1 MFYLILSIV
10 ASSMLTL
17 VMRHSE
23 GRMKSKTGMLA
34 ANYVICMLLVAIFI
48 GPGNLLPQTEG
59 IGPVLGMGAINGFFY
74 MISLVIMQQN
84 IKHNGVVL
92 PSVFSRLGG
101 LVVPLG
107 VAIVLFSEIP
117 KTTQTIGS
125 VLALLSILVISYEK
139 QQTKASAKWLLFLM
153 FITDGMAAVM
163 SKVFEQTAN
172 QALSDHFLLYT
183 FAAALIL
190 CIAVILYNKEKIGL
204 IDVIYGICVG
214 VPNFFAS
221 RFMLQALVE
230 LPAVVV
236 YPIRGVGG
244 IVLIALVGVLFF
256 KEKLKKHQWL
266 AMIVVLAA
274 VALLNL

>member
-34 ANYVICMLLVAIFI
+34 ANYVSCMLLAAIFI
-48 GPGNLLPQTEG
+48 GPSNLLPQTEG

-139 QQTKASAKWLLFLM
+139 QQTKAGAKWLLFLM

-204 IDVIYGICVG
+204 IDVVYGICVG

>member
-1 MFYLILSIV
+1 MFYLILSII

-34 ANYVICMLLVAIFI
+34 ANYVICMLLAAIFI
-48 GPGNLLPQTEG
+48 GPGNLLPKTEG

-84 IKHNGVVL
+84 IKRNGVVL

-172 QALSDHFLLYT
+172 QVLSDHFLLYT

-221 RFMLQALVE
+221 RFLLQALVE

>member
-34 ANYVICMLLVAIFI
+34 ANYVICMLLAAIFI

-125 VLALLSILVISYEK
+125 VLALLSILIISYEK

-221 RFMLQALVE
+221 RFMLQALSE

>member
-1 MFYLILSIV
+1 MFYLVLSIV

-34 ANYVICMLLVAIFI
+34 ANYVICMLLAAIFI
-48 GPGNLLPQTEG
+48 GPGNLLPKTEG

-84 IKHNGVVL
+84 IKRNGVVL

-172 QALSDHFLLYT
+172 QVLSDHFLLYT

>member
-23 GRMKSKTGMLA
+23 GRMRSKTGMLA
-34 ANYVICMLLVAIFI
+34 ANYVTCMILAIFLI
-48 GPGNLLPQTEG
+48 GPSNLLPQAEG
-59 IGPVLGMGAINGFFY
+59 LGSVLGMGAINGFFY
-74 MISLVIMQQN
+74 MISLVIMQKN
-84 IKHNGVVL
+84 IKCNGVVL

-107 VAIVLFSEIP
+107 VAILFFGELP

-125 VLALLSILVISYEK
+125 LLALLSIVAISYEK
-139 QQTKASAKWLLFLM
+139 QQAKAGAKWLLFLM
-153 FITDGMAAVM
+153 FATDGMAAVM
-163 SKVFEQTAN
+163 SKVFEETAN
-172 QALSDHFLLYT
+172 PVLSDHFLLYT
-183 FAAALIL
+183 FTAALIL
-190 CIAVILYNKEKIGL
+190 CIAVILHNKEKIGL
-204 IDVIYGICVG
+204 IDLIYGICIG

-221 RFMLQALVE
+221 RFMLQALAE

-244 IVLIALVGVLFF
+244 IVLIALVGVFFF
-256 KEKLKKHQWL
+256 KEHLKKHQWL
-266 AMIVVLAA
+266 AMIVVLASI
-274 VALLNL
+274 ALLNV

>member
-1 MFYLILSIV
+1 MFYLVLSIV

-34 ANYVICMLLVAIFI
+34 ANYVICMLLAAIFI
-48 GPGNLLPQTEG
+48 GPGNLLPKTEG

-84 IKHNGVVL
+84 IKRNGVVL

-139 QQTKASAKWLLFLM
+139 QQTKAGAKWLLFLM

-172 QALSDHFLLYT
+172 QVLADHFLLYT

>member
-23 GRMKSKTGMLA
+23 GRMRSKTGMLA
-34 ANYVICMLLVAIFI
+34 ANYVICMILAAIFI
-48 GPGNLLPQTEG
+48 GPGNLLPKIEG
-59 IGPVLGMGAINGFFY
+59 VGPVLGMGAINGFFY

-84 IKHNGVVL
+84 IKRNGVVL

-107 VAIVLFSEIP
+107 VAILLFSEMP

-125 VLALLSILVISYEK
+125 LLALLSIVIISYEK
-139 QQTKASAKWLLFLM
+139 QQTKADAKWLLFLI
-153 FITDGMAAVM
+153 FATDGMAAVM

-183 FAAALIL
+183 FTVALIL
-190 CIAVILYNKEKIGL
+190 CIVVILYNKEKIGM
-204 IDVIYGICVG
+204 IDLIYGVCIG

>member
-23 GRMKSKTGMLA
+23 GRMKSKTGLLA
-34 ANYVICMLLVAIFI
+34 ANYVTCMILAALFI
-48 GPGNLLPQTEG
+48 GPTNLLPSIEG

-84 IKHNGVVL
+84 IKRNGVVL

-107 VAIVLFSEIP
+107 VAMIFFSEIP
-117 KTTQTIGS
+117 KATQIIGS
-125 VLALLSILVISYEK
+125 LLALLSIIVISYEK
-139 QQTKASAKWLLFLM
+139 QQVKAGAKWLLFLM
-153 FITDGMAAVM
+153 FATDGMAAVM

-183 FAAALIL
+183 FTAALIL
-190 CIAVILYNKEKIGL
+190 CIAVILYNKEKIGW

-221 RFMLQALVE
+221 RFMLQALTE

-266 AMIVVLAA
+266 AMIIVLASI
-274 VALLNL
+274 ALLNI

>member
-1 MFYLILSIV
+1 MFYLVLSIV

-23 GRMKSKTGMLA
+23 GRMRSKTGMLA
-34 ANYVICMLLVAIFI
+34 ANYVTCMILAIFFI
-48 GPGNLLPQTEG
+48 GPSNLLPRVEG
-59 IGPVLGMGAINGFFY
+59 LGPVLGMGAINGFFY
-74 MISLVIMQQN
+74 MISLVIMQKN
-84 IKHNGVVL
+84 IQCNGVVL

-107 VAIVLFSEIP
+107 VAILLFGEMP

-125 VLALLSILVISYEK
+125 LLALLSIVAISYEK
-139 QQTKASAKWLLFLM
+139 QQTKAGAKWLLFLM
-153 FITDGMAAVM
+153 FATDGMAAVM
-163 SKVFEQTAN
+163 SKVFEETAN
-172 QALSDHFLLYT
+172 PALSDHFLLYT
-183 FAAALIL
+183 FTAALIL

-221 RFMLQALVE
+221 RFMLQALSE

-266 AMIVVLAA
+266 AMVVVLAA

>member
-23 GRMKSKTGMLA
+23 GRMKSTTGMLA
-34 ANYVICMLLVAIFI
+34 ANYVICMLLAAIFI
-48 GPGNLLPQTEG
+48 GPSNLLPQTEG

-221 RFMLQALVE
+221 RFMLQALSE

-266 AMIVVLAA
+266 AMVVVLAA
-274 VALLNL
+274 IALLNL

>member
-1 MFYLILSIV
+1 MFYLVLSIV

-34 ANYVICMLLVAIFI
+34 ANYVICMLLAAIFI
-48 GPGNLLPQTEG
+48 GPGNLLPKTEG

-84 IKHNGVVL
+84 IKRNGVVL

-139 QQTKASAKWLLFLM
+139 QQTKAGAKWLLFLM

-172 QALSDHFLLYT
+172 QVLSDHFLLYT

-190 CIAVILYNKEKIGL
+190 CIAVILYNKEKIGM
-204 IDVIYGICVG
+204 IDVVYGICVG

>member
-1 MFYLILSIV
+1 MFYLVLSIV

-34 ANYVICMLLVAIFI
+34 ANYVICMLLAAIFI
-48 GPGNLLPQTEG
+48 GPGNLLPKTEG

-84 IKHNGVVL
+84 IKRNGVVL

-139 QQTKASAKWLLFLM
+139 QQTKAGAKWLLFLM

-172 QALSDHFLLYT
+172 QVLSDHFLLYT

-190 CIAVILYNKEKIGL
+190 CIAVILYNKEKIGM
-204 IDVIYGICVG
+204 IDVVYGICVG

-266 AMIVVLAA
+266 AMVVVLAA

>member
-34 ANYVICMLLVAIFI
+34 ANYVICMLLAAIFI

-139 QQTKASAKWLLFLM
+139 QQTKAGAKWLLFLM

-172 QALSDHFLLYT
+172 QVLSDHFLLYT

-221 RFMLQALVE
+221 RFMLQALSE

>member
-1 MFYLILSIV
+1 MFYLVLSIV

-34 ANYVICMLLVAIFI
+34 ANYVICMLLAAIFI
-48 GPGNLLPQTEG
+48 GPGNLLPKTEG

-84 IKHNGVVL
+84 IKRNGVVL

-139 QQTKASAKWLLFLM
+139 QQTKAGAKWLLFLM

-172 QALSDHFLLYT
+172 QVLSDHFLLYT

-204 IDVIYGICVG
+204 IDVVYGICVG

>member
-1 MFYLILSIV
+1 MFYLVLSIV

-34 ANYVICMLLVAIFI
+34 ANYVICMLLAAIFI
-48 GPGNLLPQTEG
+48 GPGNLLPKTEG

-84 IKHNGVVL
+84 IKRNGVVL

-139 QQTKASAKWLLFLM
+139 QQTKAGAKWLLFLM

-172 QALSDHFLLYT
+172 QVLSDHFLLYT

>member
-1 MFYLILSIV
+1 MFYLVLSIV

-17 VMRHSE
+17 VMRHSK

-34 ANYVICMLLVAIFI
+34 ANYVICMLLAAIFI
-48 GPGNLLPQTEG
+48 GPGNLLPKTEG

-84 IKHNGVVL
+84 IKRNGVVL

-172 QALSDHFLLYT
+172 QVLSDHFLLYT

-204 IDVIYGICVG
+204 IDVVYGICVG